1 MKTNFKTRD
10 FQINIGKLQS
20 GPTNS
25 ITDVCGVKVGHT
37 TVSDGEIQTGVTAVL
52 PHSGNLFQ
60 EKVIGSIYT
69 INGFGKTAGSIQ
81 LEELGTIETPIILT
95 NTLAVGAG
103 LQGAIDYTLANN
115 PSVGR
120 TTGTVNAIVCE
131 CNDMIINDIRTSS
144 ITKEHV
150 LQAIDSASPE
160 FAEGNIGAGTGMVCF
175 GLKGGIGS
183 SSRIVNLEEY
193 TFTVGVMVL
202 TNFGKMEHLTIA
214 GKNVGPMVKHLH
226 PPKQEHDE
234 RDKGSIIIMVAT
246 DVPLNERQLKRVLKR
261 TTVGLSKTGSY
272 IGHGSGDIALGF
284 TTAHRILHENS
295 SIFSSQ
301 ETVQDYALDPVF
313 EATADATEEAILNSL
328 LSSETAK
335 DRNNQSVYSLRTF
348 INDIL

>member
-1 MKTNFKTRD
+1 MKKYKTKD
-10 FQINIGKLQS
+10 FHINIGKLQS

-25 ITDVCGVKVGHT
+25 ITDVHGVKVGHT
-37 TVSDGEIQTGVTAVL
+37 TISEGDIQTGVTAVL

-60 EKVIGSIYT
+60 EKVIGSIHT

-115 PSVGR
+115 PSIGR

-144 ITKEHV
+144 VTKEHV
-150 LQAIDSASPE
+150 LQAIDSATPE
-160 FAEGNIGAGTGMVCF
+160 FEEGNIGAGTGMVCF

-183 SSRIVNLEEY
+183 SSRMVNLGERS
-193 TFTVGVMVL
+193 FTVGVMVL

-214 GKNVGPMVKHLH
+214 GKHVGPVVKHLH
-226 PPKQEHDE
+226 PQKHQEDV
-234 RDKGSIIIMVAT
+234 RDKGSIIILVAT
-246 DVPLNERQLKRVLKR
+246 DLPVNERQLKRVLKR
-261 TTVGLSKTGSY
+261 TAVGLSKTGSY
-272 IGHGSGDIALGF
+272 IGHGSGDIVLGF
-284 TTAHRILHENS
+284 TTAHKILHES
-295 SIFSSQ
+295 STFFSSQ

-328 LSSETAK
+328 LSSENTK
-335 DRNNQSVYSLRTF
+335 GRNNQTVYSLRSF